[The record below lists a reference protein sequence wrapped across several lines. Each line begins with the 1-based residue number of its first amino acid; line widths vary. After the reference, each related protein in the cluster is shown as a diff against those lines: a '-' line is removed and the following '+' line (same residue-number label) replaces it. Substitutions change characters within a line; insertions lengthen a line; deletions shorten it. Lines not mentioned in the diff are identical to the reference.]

1 MSQMEKEGFG
11 EEFSIC
17 SAVLFGGN
25 SGGLLLTISLFD
37 FSNQTFYRS
46 PLCFAFLNLAPRNNF
61 SDSTSKFH
69 LCKIMFLCAELGRK
83 KFFHLFY
90 SRIFRR
96 NLGFSERTI
105 LSDGPS
111 TIAFFSTILN
121 NSAQRNPR
129 AVLTGSGIFPNS
141 PSDHALFPM
150 IVSSFFFSKIRILS
164 GK

>member
-105 LSDGPS
+105 
-111 TIAFFSTILN
+111 FSAQAKWMIYIENCLLKQILRQNILN
-121 NSAQRNPR
+121 CYDGLIIGECWNCVHP
-129 AVLTGSGIFPNS
+129 VFW
-141 PSDHALFPM
+141 D
-150 IVSSFFFSKIRILS
+150 
-164 GK
+164 